1 MRAAVLLLP
10 LALAAQIDTSVID
23 KHRAALEKQAADP
36 EMQRKG
42 GTQPQDWPYRLP
54 EGVRTR
60 DVTFYS
66 DGTACHAKLFLPRGF
81 SPRGKFAGVV
91 LGHGFNAISIGIEKY
106 GARFAERGLVAMVID
121 YRTYGFSSGQPML
134 LDDDTS
140 NDTRPVW
147 EREGR
152 VRVKRTRLHHF
163 RQIEDYR
170 AAISFLRG
178 EPGVDPERIGIWGS
192 SNSGGE
198 VITVAGR
205 DARVKAVVAQ
215 VIGVGGRG
223 ASGPA
228 PLAEKLVNDA
238 IQRARTGQGGEVD
251 GGFSFRTKI
260 DVETTQT
267 GREHRPWAALARIPS
282 TTAILWIPAEKD
294 ELAPPR
300 SPSGPYEAAK
310 AFAGVSQVAEIPFI
324 THFQA
329 YSGPA
334 FEVSSTLAADWFL
347 KYLAAPKPAPAPPRP
362 ELPPIP
368 APPAPLKAM
377 PEGVTAR
384 DVWYYSEAVK
394 CYGRLFLPKDFSTS
408 GRTAGVVVAPDW
420 GQTHDA
426 VLGHAAAL
434 AARGL
439 AALAIDYR
447 SWGRS
452 GAYVYVNDPV
462 HQDDRF
468 RFLEVTA
475 RVTLRRKRLL
485 PQDQVEDIR
494 NALSFLQG
502 EPGIDPGRVGLWGS
516 GTAAGHLFTVAA
528 TDARVKALVG
538 LSPWAPGKDVPPA
551 AVAAPAAATLLA
563 RSGLGAGP
571 QDTQVALAEY
581 LPFHALAEIPDG
593 VAVAVTGP
601 RAAEIAAKLKGGAA
615 QPPAAAEAAAWI
627 AGKLK

>member
-1 MRAAVLLLP
+1 MRLGLLLLP
-10 LALAAQIDTSVID
+10 GVLAAQIDTSVIE
-23 KHRAALEKQAADP
+23 KHRADLEKQAADP
-36 EMQRKG
+36 AMQRKG

-54 EGVRTR
+54 EGVSTR
-60 DVTFYS
+60 DVRFYS
-66 DGTACHAKLFLPRGF
+66 DGTLCHAKLFLPRGF
-81 SPRGKFAGVV
+81 SARGKFAGVV

-121 YRTYGFSSGQPML
+121 YRTYGFSSSQPLL
-134 LDDDTS
+134 LDADTS

-147 EREGR
+147 EREAR
-152 VRVKRTRLHHF
+152 VRLKRTRLHHF

-192 SNSGGE
+192 SNSGAE

-205 DARVKAVVAQ
+205 DARVKAVVSQ

-223 ASGPA
+223 VTGPA
-228 PLAEKLVNDA
+228 AMPEKLVDDA

-267 GREHRPWAALARIPS
+267 GREHRPWAALARIPA
-282 TTAILWIPAEKD
+282 TTAVLWIPAEKD

-310 AFAGVSQVAEIPFI
+310 IFAGVSQVAEIPFL

-329 YSGPA
+329 YSGAA
-334 FEVSSTLAADWFL
+334 FEVSSTLAADWFV
-347 KYLAAPKPAPAPPRP
+347 KYLAAPKPAPASPRP
-362 ELPPIP
+362 ELPPMP
-368 APPAPLKAM
+368 APVTPLKAL

-394 CYGRLFLPKDFSTS
+394 CFGRLFLPKGFSTS
-408 GRTAGVVVAPDW
+408 AKTAGVVVAPDW
-420 GQTHDA
+420 GQTHEA
-426 VLGHAAAL
+426 VLAHAAQL
-434 AARGL
+434 AAQGV

-447 SWGRS
+447 SWGKS
-452 GAYVYVNDPV
+452 GGYVYVNDAV

-475 RVTLRRKRLL
+475 KVTLRRKRLL
-485 PQDQVEDIR
+485 PMDQVEDIR

-502 EPGIDPGRVGLWGS
+502 EPGVDPKRVGLWGS
-516 GTAAGHLFTVAA
+516 GAAAGHLFVVAA

-538 LSPWAPGKDVPPA
+538 LSPWAPGKNA
-551 AVAAPAAATLLA
+551 APVAVTPPAAATLLA
-563 RSGLGAGP
+563 RAGLGAGP

-581 LPFHALAEIPDG
+581 FPFHALGEVPET

-601 RAAEIAAKLKGGAA
+601 QAAELAARFKGGAA
-615 QPPAAAEAAAWI
+615 RPQSAAEAAAWL
-627 AGKLK
+627 AEKLR